1 VFWRNAG
8 MLRLSH
14 FLAREMACVC
24 PKNAS
29 MSVGRVHWAS
39 PKFARSTG
47 SQLFLSVVKEVDQK
61 HGPLSFISKLNAVV
75 KSHNRII

>member
-1 VFWRNAG
+1 

-14 FLAREMACVC
+14 FVAGEKESVY

-29 MSVGRVHWAS
+29 MTVGS
-39 PKFARSTG
+39 PKFAQLTAFH
-47 SQLFLSVVKEVDQK
+47 LFLSVVREMNIK
-61 HGPLSFISKLNAVV
+61 HGPLSFISKLNAVI

>member
-1 VFWRNAG
+1 MNAA

-14 FLAREMACVC
+14 FLAREIASVS
-24 PKNAS
+24 PKNAL
-29 MSVGRVHWAS
+29 MSVGQVHWVS
-39 PKFARSTG
+39 QKFARLIG
-47 SQLFLSVVKEVDQK
+47 SQLFLSVVKEVDQQ

>member
-1 VFWRNAG
+1 MNVG
-8 MLRLSH
+8 TLRPSH
-14 FLAREMACVC
+14 FLARAIAGVC
-24 PKNAS
+24 PKSAS
-29 MSVGRVHWAS
+29 MSVGQVHWMS
-39 PKFARSTG
+39 PKFARLTG